1 MTTFPDPPPG
11 SADPGAAPVDATS
24 AVDTTDAVDA
34 TEPPPP
40 RPEPPDGAGPLRPPT
55 GPKPWR
61 TRSVVGVMALAGI
74 GVLLLAGLMAGSDV
88 ESVAVALT
96 VAVVPA
102 PMLVGLVLLTDR
114 FEPEPRRM
122 LAVTFLYGATAAVAL
137 AGVLNTI
144 GAGLLAGRYDPAAAQ
159 VLTIIGVAPVVEEA
173 LKGAAVLVVAW
184 RYRSEFTS
192 VVDGLV
198 YSAMVGLG
206 FAVTENVTY
215 YLGALAAGEEA
226 FAATVVARGV
236 LSPFAHPLFTVMF
249 GIGLAVAVQSARWRL
264 LPAAVGLLGAVGLH
278 GLWNAAGLTGGG
290 FVLVY
295 VGVFVPLFLVMV
307 TVAIRAT
314 RREGRLLRRHLAEEI
329 EAGRLT
335 PEEIET
341 LTSLRRRRRAE
352 RESAPGDRPDGKR
365 VRRSFHHAATQLAFT
380 RHRRRT
386 GRAARVPSAEVE
398 QFWLE
403 ETQRR
408 RGLVGAP
415 APS

>member
-1 MTTFPDPPPG
+1 MTTFPEPPPG
-11 SADPGAAPVDATS
+11 SADAGTTA
-24 AVDTTDAVDA
+24 AVDS
-34 TEPPPP
+34 TEAPPASPASAPAPP

-61 TRSVVGVMALAGI
+61 TRSVVGVVALASI

-88 ESVAVALT
+88 ESVAVAVT

-102 PMLVGLVLLTDR
+102 PLFVGLVLLSDR

-184 RYRSEFTS
+184 RYRPEFTS
-192 VVDGLV
+192 VVDGFV

-249 GIGLAVAVQSARWRL
+249 GIGLAVAVQSARWRV
-264 LPAAVGLLGAVGLH
+264 LPAAVGLLGAIGLH

-290 FVLVY
+290 FLLVY
-295 VGVFVPLFLVMV
+295 VGVFVPVFLVMV

-314 RREGRLLRRHLAEEI
+314 RREGRLLRRYLAEEV
-329 EAGRLT
+329 EAGRLAS
-335 PEEIET
+335 EEIET

-352 RESAPGDRPDGKR
+352 REAATDDTPDTKH

-386 GRAARVPSAEVE
+386 GRGARTPSAEVE
-398 QFWLE
+398 QFWLD

-408 RGLVGAP
+408 RGLVRAP
-415 APS
+415 APT

>member
-11 SADPGAAPVDATS
+11 SADSGASPVDAAP
-24 AVDTTDAVDA
+24 AVDTTE
-34 TEPPPP
+34 TPSPQ
-40 RPEPPDGAGPLRPPT
+40 PEPPDGAGPLRPPT

-61 TRSVVGVMALAGI
+61 TRSVVGVVALAGI

-88 ESVAVALT
+88 ESVAVALA
-96 VAVVPA
+96 VAVMPA
-102 PMLVGLVLLTDR
+102 PVFVGLVLLTDR

-137 AGVLNTI
+137 AGVFNTL

-159 VLTIIGVAPVVEEA
+159 VLTVIGVAPVVEEA
-173 LKGAAVLVVAW
+173 LKGAAVLVIAW

-206 FAVTENVTY
+206 FAVTENITY
-215 YLGALAAGEEA
+215 YLGALAAGEET

-249 GIGLAVAVQSARWRL
+249 GIGLAVAVQSARWRV
-264 LPAAVGLLGAVGLH
+264 LPAAVGLLGAIGLH

-290 FVLVY
+290 FVPVY
-295 VGVFVPLFLVMV
+295 VGVFVPVFVVMV

-314 RREGRLLRRHLAEEI
+314 RREGRLLRRYLAEEVT
-329 EAGRLT
+329 ADRLA

-352 RESAPGDRPDGKR
+352 RESASADRPDTKH

-386 GRAARVPSAEVE
+386 GRGARTPSADVE
-398 QFWLE
+398 QFWLD

-408 RGLVGAP
+408 RGLVRAP
-415 APS
+415 APN

>member
-1 MTTFPDPPPG
+1 MSASDTPSDPADREGPP
-11 SADPGAAPVDATS
+11 ALAAGHA
-24 AVDTTDAVDA
+24 A
-34 TEPPPP
+34 PP

-55 GPKPWR
+55 GPRPWR
-61 TRSVVGVMALAGI
+61 TRSVIGVMGLAAI

-102 PMLVGLVLLTDR
+102 PLFVGLVLLTDR

-144 GAGLLAGRYDPAAAQ
+144 GAGLLAGRYDPGAAQ
-159 VLTIIGVAPVVEEA
+159 VLTIVGVAPVVEEV

-184 RYRSEFTS
+184 RYRPEFTS
-192 VVDGLV
+192 TVDGLV

-236 LSPFAHPLFTVMF
+236 LSPFAHPLFTAMF
-249 GIGLAVAVQSARWRL
+249 GTGLAVAVQSARWRV
-264 LPAAVGLLGAVGLH
+264 LPAAVGLLGAIALH

-295 VGVFVPLFLVMV
+295 VAVFVPVFLVV
-307 TVAIRAT
+307 VAVAIRAT
-314 RREGRLLRRHLAEEI
+314 RRERRLLRRYLAEEV
-329 EAGRLT
+329 EANRLT
-335 PEEIET
+335 AEEVAT

-352 RESAPGDRPDGKR
+352 RDAVTGDGDEAKR
-365 VRRSFHHAATQLAFT
+365 VRRSFHHAATRLAFT

-386 GRAARVPSAEVE
+386 GRGGRVPSAEVE
-398 QFWLE
+398 QFWE
-403 ETQRR
+403 TETQRR
-408 RGLVGAP
+408 RRLAHSP
-415 APS
+415 PSGGEPGPPVDATA